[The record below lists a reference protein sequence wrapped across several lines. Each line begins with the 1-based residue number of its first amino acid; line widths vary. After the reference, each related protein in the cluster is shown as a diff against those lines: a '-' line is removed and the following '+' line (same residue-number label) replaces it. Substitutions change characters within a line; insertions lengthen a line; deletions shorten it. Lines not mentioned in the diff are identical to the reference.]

1 MAGKNL
7 KNLSKK
13 RLPTQGGG
21 GAKRENSRGLHALQ
35 NTSAHQTIIKHH
47 KNKLPLMKKITLL
60 LAVASGILLSQEAKA
75 ALVVTTTQ
83 TADNQQWPSLPSGY
97 LPYTPGGVKGLY
109 DAFSIQVNGTPGE
122 AINSLSFGF
131 AFSGLFDDSVA
142 FDLNGDGTI
151 DWAGDFFDI
160 YHVRGN
166 SYQPWAN
173 LADAQ
178 NTKVYLTIGPTSS
191 SVTLKV
197 YDQTITQGL
206 STNPDADNLN
216 NVGAITLAS
225 LGFPGTI
232 PGGGSATSANSIRV
246 GFVNTSG
253 GGEGIPSI
261 NTSDFFTGN
270 GGSAPAAVPEP
281 GQVAASLLL
290 LAGIGGY
297 VFLKRRKAAKP
308 ALAQTAA

>member
-1 MAGKNL
+1 MPF
-7 KNLSKK
+7 
-13 RLPTQGGG
+13 RTQTHI
-21 GAKRENSRGLHALQ
+21 KS
-35 NTSAHQTIIKHH
+35 IINHH

-60 LAVASGILLSQEAKA
+60 LAVASGILLSQGANA
-75 ALVVTTTQ
+75 ALVVSTTQ
-83 TADNQQWPSLPSGY
+83 TADNQVWPSLPSGY
-97 LPYTPGGVKGLY
+97 YPHGYSSGVNGYY
-109 DAFSIQVNGTPGE
+109 DAFSIQVSGTPGE

-131 AFSGLFDDSVA
+131 AFSGNFDDSVA
-142 FDLNGDGTI
+142 FDLNGDGTV
-151 DWAGDFFDI
+151 DWAGDYFDI
-160 YHVRGN
+160 ARIRNDYAPWN
-166 SYQPWAN
+166 S

-178 NTKVYLTIGPTSS
+178 NTKVYLTIGPTGS

-253 GGEGIPSI
+253 IGSGIPSI
-261 NTSDFFTGN
+261 NTSDFFTGD
-270 GGSAPAAVPEP
+270 GDTAAVPEP

-290 LAGIGGY
+290 LGGIGGY
-297 VFLKRRKAAKP
+297 IFIKRRRAATP
-308 ALAQTAA
+308 TAV

>member
-1 MAGKNL
+1 
-7 KNLSKK
+7 
-13 RLPTQGGG
+13 
-21 GAKRENSRGLHALQ
+21 
-35 NTSAHQTIIKHH
+35 
-47 KNKLPLMKKITLL
+47 MKKITLL
-60 LAVASGILLSQEAKA
+60 LAVVSGILLSQGANA

-83 TADNQQWPSLPSGY
+83 FGDNQSWPSLPTGY
-97 LPYTPGGVKGLY
+97 FKYIPDGPNGYY

-131 AFSGLFDDSVA
+131 AFSGNFDDSVA

-151 DWAGDFFDI
+151 DWVGDYFDI
-160 YHVRGN
+160 ARVRNDYAPWN
-166 SYQPWAN
+166 S

-178 NTKVYLTIGPTSS
+178 NTKVYLTIGPTGS

-197 YDQTITQGL
+197 YGQTITQGL

-232 PGGGSATSANSIRV
+232 PGGGSATPANPIRI

-253 GGEGIPSI
+253 GGSGTPSI

-308 ALAQTAA
+308 ALATLAA

>member
-1 MAGKNL
+1 
-7 KNLSKK
+7 
-13 RLPTQGGG
+13 
-21 GAKRENSRGLHALQ
+21 
-35 NTSAHQTIIKHH
+35 
-47 KNKLPLMKKITLL
+47 MKKTTLL
-60 LAVASGILLSQEAKA
+60 LAVVSGILLSQGANA
-75 ALVVTTTQ
+75 ALLVTTTQ
-83 TADNQQWPSLPSGY
+83 TADNQEWPSLPTGY
-97 LPYTPGGVKGLY
+97 FPYTPGGVKGLY

-122 AINSLSFGF
+122 AITSLSFGF

-151 DWAGDFFDI
+151 DWAGDYFDI
-160 YHVRGN
+160 ERVINGYAPWN
-166 SYQPWAN
+166 S

-178 NTKVYLTIGPTSS
+178 NTKVYLTIGPTGS

-253 GGEGIPSI
+253 MGSGTPSI
-261 NTSDFFTGN
+261 NTSDFFTGD
-270 GGSAPAAVPEP
+270 GGSAAVPEP
-281 GQVAASLLL
+281 GTWAAAALLVGGAAFMRWRKRAKVA
-290 LAGIGGY
+290 
-297 VFLKRRKAAKP
+297 
-308 ALAQTAA
+308 